1 MTSEEESIEQAA
13 IARRERLKALKEA
26 NELLSKPDDNPP
38 QEEDNAEG
46 AESEEEE
53 IRVKFRNY
61 LPHDKQLQENKLAPP
76 VLPKFEDPASSAPAA
91 PRDIAAVFFF
101 FLLTSSE
108 YYINEAI
115 LVSVIPLGL
124 FDLTIFLDHED
135 MLDPFI
141 NIAPKKPNWDLR
153 RDIQK
158 KLDKLEKRTQKAL
171 YEIMSM

>member
-1 MTSEEESIEQAA
+1 MTAEEESIEQAA

-61 LPHDKQLQENKLAPP
+61 LPHDKQLQESKLAPP

-91 PRDIAAVFFF
+91 PRDIAA
-101 FLLTSSE
+101 
-108 YYINEAI
+108 
-115 LVSVIPLGL
+115 
-124 FDLTIFLDHED
+124 
-135 MLDPFI
+135 DPFI

-171 YEIMSM
+171 YEIMREQEQQELASAGENGEESERTEE

>member
-1 MTSEEESIEQAA
+1 MTAEEESIEQAA

-38 QEEDNAEG
+38 QEEDNDEG
-46 AESEEEE
+46 VESEEE
-53 IRVKFRNY
+53 VKFRNY

-76 VLPKFEDPASSAPAA
+76 VLPKFEDPASSTPAA
-91 PRDIAAVFFF
+91 PLDIAA
-101 FLLTSSE
+101 
-108 YYINEAI
+108 
-115 LVSVIPLGL
+115 
-124 FDLTIFLDHED
+124 
-135 MLDPFI
+135 DPFI

-171 YEIMSM
+171 YEIMREQEQQELASAGENGEESERTGE